1 MDLKLFFSPVGK
13 ETTAGIKS
21 KTSFFKYLNVFQ
33 EEMPDIKGA
42 NIALIGIT
50 ETRGAKDSEGVAKA
64 PHEIRKVLYNL
75 KKGYGT
81 YRIVDLGDLRN
92 GMSFEETT
100 SRVREVCQF
109 LIENNVLPVLMG
121 GTHAID
127 FGQYQAYDGL
137 EKLITILNVDAF
149 LDMEDPEGD
158 VPDSDHINKILLYE
172 PNYLFHYSHLAY
184 QSYLVNRD
192 TLAVLEKL
200 YFETHRLGN
209 LRINLTEM
217 EPVIRNADMLTF
229 DISAI
234 KSNDAPG
241 SNQSQPFGL
250 TGEEACQICW
260 YAGLNEK
267 LSSAGFYQYN
277 PDRDDKDYKTAKVVA
292 TMIWYFI
299 EGYYHRQNE
308 QNFKANDYMK
318 YVVSMPN
325 DPETLVFYKSKV
337 SEKWWMEVPYPK
349 SSGQYKRDF
358 IVPCTYSD
366 YEKSTSG
373 DVPDRYI
380 STLAKLS

>member
-1 MDLKLFFSPVGK
+1 MDLKLFFSPAGK
-13 ETTAGIKS
+13 ETSSGIKS
-21 KTSFFKYLNVFQ
+21 KTALLKYLHVFQ
-33 EEMPDIKGA
+33 DEMPEIKEA

-50 ETRGAKDSEGVAKA
+50 ESRGSANNDGVIRA
-64 PHEIRKVLYNL
+64 PDNIRKVLYNL
-75 KKGYGT
+75 KKGFGN
-81 YRIVDLGDLRN
+81 YRIVDLGNLRN
-92 GMSFEETT
+92 GMSFEETNG
-100 SRVREVCQF
+100 RVREVCQF
-109 LIENNVLPVLMG
+109 LIQNNVLPVLFG

-127 FGQYQAYDGL
+127 YGQYQAYDGL
-137 EKLITILNVDAF
+137 EKLVTVLNVDAF
-149 LDMEDPEGD
+149 LDMEDPDGKE
-158 VPDSDHINKILLYE
+158 PDLDHTNRIFLHE

-192 TLAVLEKL
+192 TLSVLEKL

-209 LRINLTEM
+209 LHTNLVEM

-241 SNQSQPFGL
+241 SSQAQPFGL

-277 PDRDDKDYKTAKVVA
+277 PDKDDADNKTAKVVA

-318 YVVSMPN
+318 YVVSMPA
-325 DPETLVFYKSKV
+325 DPETLIFYKSKA
-337 SEKWWMEVPYPK
+337 SEKWWMEVPIPK
-349 SSGQYKRDF
+349 SGGKYKRDY
-358 IVPCTYSD
+358 IIPCTYSD

-380 STLAKLS
+380 STLAKLV